1 MPRLLPGKEHRVA
14 SSMNSAFQRMLS
26 DSKHAVSYMISEITH
41 ICRNMKK
48 RAPGSEGEREA
59 AKYMA
64 GILRS
69 DCGCQNVR
77 LETFREHPAAF
88 YGYFW
93 FSMVFDTLSAI
104 LYFVSPWLS
113 ILSGCAALFLFVVQ
127 FGLYRQV
134 IDRLFPEE
142 ESCNV
147 TAIRPCAGE
156 VQRRIFLNGHTD
168 AAWEFPLNY
177 YFGGIVFEIPGAMAL
192 IGVLFYIV
200 VSVCTL
206 AGNWTGTAGLWGLLF
221 VPFFVLVGFT
231 YNPKL
236 VVDGANDNLS
246 ACYIGIA
253 LLREMEQQGIT
264 LEHTE
269 VGVILTGSEE
279 AGLRGAKA
287 WCKQHRDD
295 YKDVPT
301 FIVSYD
307 TIHDP
312 QYLMV
317 NERDLNGLLKADE
330 GLCEAFMSAA
340 RDVGV
345 PCKRGWVP
353 PFGGATDSAA
363 FTQGGFRSV
372 GITGLNHK
380 LEDYY
385 HTRRDT
391 WNNLNPEGLE
401 NCYRATVRMIQR
413 IDRGAL
419 D

>member
-1 MPRLLPGKEHRVA
+1 MPRLLPGKEHKVA

-177 YFGGIVFEIPGAMAL
+177 YFGGIVFEIDRKTGTIQEGRTFNQFDIAVHPYSKIKVAGHVIERWEEILAFVKKAHLHAPEGQNL
-192 IGVLFYIV
+192 IGWDVC
-200 VSVCTL
+200 VSDDGL
-206 AGNWTGTAGLWGLLF
+206 SLIEGGSGPGFPELLDPDEDLWG
-221 VPFFVLVGFT
+221 
-231 YNPKL
+231 
-236 VVDGANDNLS
+236 
-246 ACYIGIA
+246 
-253 LLREMEQQGIT
+253 
-264 LEHTE
+264 E
-269 VGVILTGSEE
+269 VKG
-279 AGLRGAKA
+279 
-287 WCKQHRDD
+287 
-295 YKDVPT
+295 
-301 FIVSYD
+301 
-307 TIHDP
+307 
-312 QYLMV
+312 YLDRV
-317 NERDLNGLLKADE
+317 
-330 GLCEAFMSAA
+330 
-340 RDVGV
+340 
-345 PCKRGWVP
+345 CKR
-353 PFGGATDSAA
+353 
-363 FTQGGFRSV
+363 
-372 GITGLNHK
+372 
-380 LEDYY
+380 
-385 HTRRDT
+385 
-391 WNNLNPEGLE
+391 
-401 NCYRATVRMIQR
+401 
-413 IDRGAL
+413 
-419 D
+419 